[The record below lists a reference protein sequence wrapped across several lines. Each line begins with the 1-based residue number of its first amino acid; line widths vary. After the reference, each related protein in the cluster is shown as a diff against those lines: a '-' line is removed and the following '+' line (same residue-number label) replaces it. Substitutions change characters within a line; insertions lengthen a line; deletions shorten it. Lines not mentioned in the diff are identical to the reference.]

1 MSLSTVSKRFRDIV
15 LTQIVIDLKNLIHNS
30 PEVCVDFEKCR
41 FVGELILSIN
51 IFQSIVAS

>member
-51 IFQSIVAS
+51 IIANY